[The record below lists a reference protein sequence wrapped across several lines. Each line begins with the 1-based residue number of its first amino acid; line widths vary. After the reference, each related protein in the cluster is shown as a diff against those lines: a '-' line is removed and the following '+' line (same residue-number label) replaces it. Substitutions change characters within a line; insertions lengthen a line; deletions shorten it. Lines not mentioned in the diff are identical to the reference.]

1 MSDHLQSIKDAV
13 INHNNNEIKNLV
25 NTALEAGLD
34 PDTIINDALILSMDE
49 VGRGFSDG
57 TIFVPE
63 MMLSAMIMQMGLD
76 TLKPHLQGGEMKT
89 LGTVLMCTVKGDL
102 HDIGK
107 NIVSMMISANGF
119 KVIDLGIDQAAESI
133 AEKIDEI
140 KPDILGMSALLT
152 TTLPEMQHTLAFLD
166 GKGLRDQVK
175 VIVGGAPVD
184 KAFADNIGADGY
196 ARDASEAVKVCKQLL
211 VAG

>member
-1 MSDHLQSIKDAV
+1 MSDLLQSIKDAV